1 MFVAIKT
8 PADVLA
14 MQCKYVECMMV
25 ATGWGTKVI
34 APQEYCGTIEKMY
47 ANLFVEKAKNA
58 MNFRNCCY
66 TSVITKNTAPKPH
79 PSKEWLYTDHN
90 ESVEYYL
97 NLANA
102 D

>member
-58 MNFRNCCY
+58 MNFSQSLSKKDL
-66 TSVITKNTAPKPH
+66 SVLLN
-79 PSKEWLYTDHN
+79 N
-90 ESVEYYL
+90 E
-97 NLANA
+97 NL
-102 D
+102 